1 METSMS
7 TGYKHLFSPLSL
19 GPKVTLRNRIVLP
32 PMNNNYADAEGYV
45 TPCLVGYYVER
56 GRGGAGLLIV
66 SPGYIDPAARKR
78 SGSTLLHDD
87 KYISSLSNLTDQVHK
102 TGAFIFQQIN
112 HNGRLLT
119 STKDLK
125 TAFSGKTVGPSAVPH
140 LLTGETP
147 HVMTIEEIELM
158 VEKFGQAALRAK
170 KAGFDG
176 VELNG
181 AHGYLLNQFLSR
193 HSNHRNDRYGGTVEK
208 RMRFPLEVVRR
219 VRDLV
224 GPDFLISYRISAL
237 EYTNDGIILEEAVA
251 FSRRLEDESV
261 DLIHVSAGNSETP
274 LSMLNIIPPS
284 AAPPGC
290 YAYLARAVKQEISIP
305 VIAVGRINT
314 PEVAEAILSRG
325 DADLVATG
333 RALIADPHWP
343 NKTLHGKRD
352 EVRHCVGC
360 NQGCYEY
367 LAQERSL
374 SCLYNP
380 EVGRETDPV
389 KPASVKKKV
398 WVVGGGPGGME
409 AARVAA
415 LRGHTVTLFE
425 KEDRLGGQVFLAS
438 VPPGKGEFNHV
449 MEFLVNEIRRLGV
462 AIRLG
467 EEISPGMVAEGSPE
481 VLILATGSVPLVP
494 GLKGVGQDN
503 VVSARDVLAG
513 REVGRKAVII
523 GGGLVGIETALFLAE
538 QGREVVLV
546 EMLEDIASD
555 AGPLNSVRLK
565 EEIKK
570 QSVQVRRN
578 TSFAGI
584 EENRVKLRS
593 AGGEEQITA
602 DTLILAI
609 GSVAD
614 DKVYKAL
621 QERVE
626 LFRGELYR
634 VGDCVSPRNLLEA
647 IHEGYHVGRLI

>member
-1 METSMS
+1 M
-7 TGYKHLFSPLSL
+7 YKHLFSPLSL
-19 GPKVTLRNRIVLP
+19 APKVILRNRIVLP
-32 PMNNNYADAEGYV
+32 PMNNNFADAEGYV
-45 TPCLVGYYVER
+45 TPRLVGYCVER
-56 GRGGAGLLIV
+56 GKGGAGLLIV
-66 SPGYIDPAARKR
+66 PPGYIDPAARKR
-78 SGSTLLHDD
+78 SGSTMLHDD
-87 KYISSLSNLTDQVHK
+87 KYISSLRNLTDQVHK

-125 TAFSGKTVGPSAVPH
+125 TAFLGKTVGPSAVPH
-140 LLTGETP
+140 LMTGEIP
-147 HVMTIEEIELM
+147 HVLTSEEIELM

-181 AHGYLLNQFLSR
+181 AHGYLLNQFFSR
-193 HSNHRNDRYGGTVEK
+193 HSNHRDDRYGGTMEK

-224 GPDFLISYRISAL
+224 GPDLLISYRISAL
-237 EYTNDGIILEEAVA
+237 EYTTDGIILEEAVA
-251 FSRRLEDESV
+251 LSRRLEDENV
-261 DLIHVSAGNSETP
+261 NLIHVSAGNSETP
-274 LSMLNIIPPS
+274 LSMLKIIPPS
-284 AAPPGC
+284 AAPSGC
-290 YAYLARAVKQEISIP
+290 YAHLARAVKQEVSIP

-343 NKTLHGKRD
+343 DKTLHGRRG
-352 EVRHCVGC
+352 EVRCCVGC

-367 LAQERSL
+367 LAQERSM

-380 EVGRETDPV
+380 EVGMETDPV
-389 KPASVKKKV
+389 KPAPLKKKV

-425 KEDRLGGQVFLAS
+425 KEDRLGGQVFLAA
-438 VPPGKGEFNHV
+438 VPPGKGELNYV
-449 MEFLVNEIRRLGV
+449 KEFLASEIRRLKV
-462 AIRLG
+462 EIRLG
-467 EEISPGMVAEGSPE
+467 EEVSPGMVSEGSPE
-481 VLILATGSVPLVP
+481 VLILATGSVPLIP
-494 GLKGVGQDN
+494 GLEGVLQDN

-523 GGGLVGIETALFLAE
+523 GGGLVGIETALFLAD

-555 AGPLNSVRLK
+555 AGPLNRVRLK

-570 QSVQVRRN
+570 QSVQVRKN

-584 EENRVKLRS
+584 EENRIKLRS
-593 AGGEEQITA
+593 AGGVEEITA
-602 DTLILAI
+602 DTLILAV
-609 GSVAD
+609 GSVSD
-614 DKVYKAL
+614 EKLYQAL
-621 QERVE
+621 QEREE
-626 LFRGELYR
+626 LYRGELYR
-634 VGDCVSPRNLLEA
+634 LGDCALPRNLLEA
-647 IHEGYHVGRLI
+647 VHEGHQVGRLI